1 MENKR
6 DTYGEFIE
14 KTAKLNIE
22 KAEKMQMKWPV
33 GTKWHSIYGTEVDL
47 KLVEAV
53 LYRKDI
59 EEIKGLLKQGAD
71 PRLNIGIETKN
82 LKGETIKG
90 EDGDLLY
97 HLVTQEPKI
106 LNKQNSLVKV
116 NDRDMQKRLDKKE
129 DSKQDSKQHKF
140 DIETANKIIEIA
152 DLLLSKGCDI
162 SLSKLANLELAQYKP
177 VDEYIKKAYE
187 VHKIVKQQ
195 MRDAGYEY
203 TKDNHKELDKLVASK
218 RAKYIKSDC
227 SIEELKN
234 IVKEDPDL
242 SVEPMTI

>member
-6 DTYGEFIE
+6 DTFGEFIE
-14 KTAKLNIE
+14 KTAKFNTQ
-22 KAEKMQMKWPV
+22 KTEKMQMIWPV
-33 GTKWHSIYGTEVDL
+33 GTKRHSIKGTEVDYQ
-47 KLVEAV
+47 LVNAV

-59 EEIKGLLKQGAD
+59 EEIKSLLKQGAD
-71 PRLNIGIETKN
+71 PTIRVLLEVANT
-82 LKGETIKG
+82 KGEIIKSG
-90 EDGDLLY
+90 GGDLLY

-106 LNKQNSLVKV
+106 LNKQNSSVKV

-129 DSKQDSKQHKF
+129 DSKQDAKQSKY

-162 SLSKLANLELAQYKP
+162 SLSELAQNELAQYKP

-187 VHKIVKQQ
+187 VHKVVKQQ

-203 TKDNHKELDKLVASK
+203 TKDNHKELDKLLASK
-218 RAKYIKSDC
+218 RAKYLKVDC
-227 SIEELKN
+227 TIEELKD
-234 IVKEDPDL
+234 IVKQDPDL
-242 SVEPMTI
+242 SVEPFSL